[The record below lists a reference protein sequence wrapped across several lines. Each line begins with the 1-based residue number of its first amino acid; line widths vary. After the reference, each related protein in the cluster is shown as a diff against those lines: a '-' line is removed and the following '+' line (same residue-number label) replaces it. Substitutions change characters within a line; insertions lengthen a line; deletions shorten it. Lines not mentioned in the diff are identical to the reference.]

1 MTTTEIRAEI
11 VEMIN
16 SGVLNVPKIVKYF
29 RQHRPEA
36 NLKIVRE
43 ESKEL
48 VAQVRETIKRGY

>member
-1 MTTTEIRAEI
+1 MTTAEIRAEI

-16 SGVLNVPKIVKYF
+16 SGVLNIPKIVKYF

>member
-16 SGVLNVPKIVKYF
+16 SGTLNVPKIVKYF

-48 VAQVRETIKRGY
+48 VAQVKETIKRGY

>member
-16 SGVLNVPKIVKYF
+16 SGVLNIPKIVKYF

-48 VAQVRETIKRGY
+48 IAQVKETIKRGY